1 MAIYDDDARI
11 YADLIRDK
19 NRLKA
24 QIASGAL
31 VAYQIKKDDS
41 GIMYVKDW
49 MPVIRI
55 RSPNSDTWIWDH
67 TSQAIWDTS
76 TWDTGTT
83 GAFGRWI
90 EIMRRRWEWQRKQD
104 FKQVVISKTISGVST
119 EINATHNPYYM
130 RAQGVE

>member
-41 GIMYVKDW
+41 GIIVFWSETKEKN
-49 MPVIRI
+49 PK
-55 RSPNSDTWIWDH
+55 NIWNENFEYRRLGFG
-67 TSQAIWDTS
+67 TKNYSGMS
-76 TWDTGTT
+76 TTT
-83 GAFGRWI
+83 LKKKI
-90 EIMRRRWEWQRKQD
+90 LKQLR
-104 FKQVVISKTISGVST
+104 
-119 EINATHNPYYM
+119 ERENATP
-130 RAQGVE
+130 